1 MLSDSGANQGEG
13 ICVGGAAGEKRVCQ
27 SRTPRVEGC
36 IKIHSGG
43 FGGEGMGEGG
53 GGGIGG
59 GGSSCLNTDQPSCS
73 SNTLQKILRTGVRRR
88 RLGGSERR
96 VERSGRGLM
105 RLRKAAVAPA
115 THLEIGRR
123 RVRGF
128 LFMSARRVTEC
139 VCHSVTSKKQNW
151 HRPLGSCCAPPAVH
165 PSVRLSSQATHWIL
179 DINLK
184 G

>member
-1 MLSDSGANQGEG
+1 MVVH
-13 ICVGGAAGEKRVCQ
+13 VGGGGCSRTQGPIRERGSASEVLLEKRECVKVV
-27 SRTPRVEGC
+27 RREWKAALKFIAWGLR
-36 IKIHSGG
+36 
-43 FGGEGMGEGG
+43 

-105 RLRKAAVAPA
+105 RLRKADVAPA
-115 THLEIGRR
+115 THLEIGGR

-139 VCHSVTSKKQNW
+139 VCHSVTSKKQNP
-151 HRPLGSCCAPPAVH
+151 HPPQRSCCAPPAVH
-165 PSVRLSSQATHWIL
+165 PSVSARRQRI
-179 DINLK
+179 
-184 G
+184 GF